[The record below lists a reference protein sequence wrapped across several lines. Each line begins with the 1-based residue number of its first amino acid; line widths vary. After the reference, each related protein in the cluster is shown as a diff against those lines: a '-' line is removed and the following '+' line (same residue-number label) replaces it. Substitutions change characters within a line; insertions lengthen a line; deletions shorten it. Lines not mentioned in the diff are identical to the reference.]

1 MMCKKVNHSLWKGEK
16 TMNTDLN
23 AKTDMKNV
31 IVVKH
36 PLCEHNLG
44 VIRDKDI
51 NSDGFKNSMKRL
63 ATILI
68 LEATKNLPL
77 KEYNIQTPIKECYVN
92 KISDEFKII
101 FAPIL
106 RAGLAISD
114 VASEIVPDASIQH
127 VGMYRDETTLEPV
140 WYYDKTPVKYED
152 PQHVKVFI
160 LDPMLA
166 TGNSA
171 HAAISL
177 FLKKGILIENLVFVS
192 ILSAPEGIKLITN
205 DFPDLKIVT
214 AKIDERLNERG
225 YIVPGLGD
233 AGDRLFNT
241 FEK

>member
-1 MMCKKVNHSLWKGEK
+1 MNNK
-16 TMNTDLN
+16 TS
-23 AKTDMKNV
+23 NV

-36 PLCEHNLG
+36 PLCEHNLS

-68 LEATKNLPL
+68 LAAAKDLPM
-77 KEYNIQTPIKECYVN
+77 KEYTVTTPITECKAN
-92 KISDEFKII
+92 KISDEYKII

-114 VASEIVPDASIQH
+114 VASEIIPDASIQH

-140 WYYDKTPVKYED
+140 WYYDKTPIRYED
-152 PQHVKVFI
+152 PEHVKVFL

-192 ILSAPEGIKLITN
+192 ILAAPNGIELLAK
-205 DFPDLKIVT
+205 DFPNLKIIT
-214 AKIDERLNERG
+214 AKIDECLNSRG

>member
-1 MMCKKVNHSLWKGEK
+1 MTEVIN
-16 TMNTDLN
+16 
-23 AKTDMKNV
+23 KNV

-36 PLCEHNLG
+36 PLCEHNLS
-44 VIRDKDI
+44 VIRDKSI
-51 NSDGFKNSMKRL
+51 SSDVFKNSMKRL

-77 KEYNIQTPIKECYVN
+77 KQYEVETPITKCNVN
-92 KISDEFKII
+92 KISDEYKII

-127 VGMYRDETTLEPV
+127 VGMYRDESTLEPV
-140 WYYDKTPVKYED
+140 WYYDKTPVLYEN
-152 PQHVKVFI
+152 PKNIKVFI
-160 LDPMLA
+160 LDPMVA

-171 HAAISL
+171 HAAVSL
-177 FLKKGILIENLVFVS
+177 FLKKGILIENMTFVS
-192 ILSAPEGIKLITN
+192 ILSCPVGLKLLTES
-205 DFPDLKIVT
+205 FPDLRIIT
-214 AKIDERLNERG
+214 AQIDKELNNRG

>member
-1 MMCKKVNHSLWKGEK
+1 MNNK
-16 TMNTDLN
+16 TS
-23 AKTDMKNV
+23 NV

-36 PLCEHNLG
+36 PLCEHNLS

-68 LEATKNLPL
+68 LEAAKDLPM
-77 KEYNIQTPIKECYVN
+77 KEYTVTTPITECKAN
-92 KISDEFKII
+92 KISDEYKII

-114 VASEIVPDASIQH
+114 VASEIIPDASIQH

-140 WYYDKTPVKYED
+140 WYYDKTPIRYED
-152 PQHVKVFI
+152 PEHVKVFL

-192 ILSAPEGIKLITN
+192 ILAAPNGIELLTK
-205 DFPDLKIVT
+205 DFPNLKIIT
-214 AKIDERLNERG
+214 AKIDECLNSRG

>member
-1 MMCKKVNHSLWKGEK
+1 MQTKNNNITVVN
-16 TMNTDLN
+16 
-23 AKTDMKNV
+23 
-31 IVVKH
+31 H
-36 PLCEHNLG
+36 PLCEHNLS

-51 NSDGFKNSMKRL
+51 NSDGFKNSLKRL
-63 ATILI
+63 ATILV
-68 LEATKNLPL
+68 LEATKDLPT
-77 KEYNIQTPIKECYVN
+77 KQYEVETPIKKCITN
-92 KISDEFKII
+92 KISDEYKII

-140 WYYDKTPVKYED
+140 WYYDKTPVHYES
-152 PQHVKVFI
+152 PEKIKVFI
-160 LDPMLA
+160 LDPMVA

-171 HAAISL
+171 KEAVSL
-177 FLKKGILIENLVFVS
+177 FLRKGILIENLTFVS
-192 ILSAPEGIKLITN
+192 ILSCPTGLNLLTTAFPE
-205 DFPDLKIVT
+205 LKIIT
-214 AKIDERLNERG
+214 AKIDEGLNSKG

>member
-1 MMCKKVNHSLWKGEK
+1 MQIQ
-16 TMNTDLN
+16 T
-23 AKTDMKNV
+23 KNNV
-31 IVVKH
+31 TIVSH

-63 ATILI
+63 ATILV

-77 KEYNIQTPIKECYVN
+77 KEYTVQTPITTCKVN
-92 KISDEFKII
+92 KISNDYKII

-140 WYYDKTPVKYED
+140 WYYDKTPVSYEN
-152 PQHVKVFI
+152 PERIKVFI

-171 HAAISL
+171 HAAVSL
-177 FLKKGILIENLVFVS
+177 FLKKGISIDNMVFVS
-192 ILSAPEGIKLITN
+192 ILSSPQGISLLTK
-205 DFPDLKIVT
+205 DFPDLRIVT
-214 AKIDERLNERG
+214 AKIDEGLNNKG

>member
-1 MMCKKVNHSLWKGEK
+1 MQKKFNNVVVVN
-16 TMNTDLN
+16 
-23 AKTDMKNV
+23 
-31 IVVKH
+31 H

-51 NSDGFKNSMKRL
+51 NSDCFKNSLKRL
-63 ATILI
+63 STILI
-68 LEATKNLPL
+68 LEATKDLPL
-77 KEYNIQTPIKECYVN
+77 KSYEVETPIQKCLVN
-92 KISDEFKII
+92 KISDEYKII

-127 VGMYRDETTLEPV
+127 VGMYRDEATLEPV
-140 WYYDKTPVKYED
+140 WYYDKTPVLYD
-152 PQHVKVFI
+152 NPDSIKVFI

-171 HAAISL
+171 HAAVSL
-177 FLKKGILIENLVFVS
+177 FLKKGIKIENIVFVS
-192 ILSAPEGIKLITN
+192 ILSCPQGLELLTG
-205 DFPDLKIVT
+205 DFPDLKIIT
-214 AKIDERLNERG
+214 AKIDEKLNARG

>member
-1 MMCKKVNHSLWKGEK
+1 MSNNK
-16 TMNTDLN
+16 TNI
-23 AKTDMKNV
+23 
-31 IVVKH
+31 IVVNH
-36 PLCEHNLG
+36 PLCEHNLS

-68 LEATKNLPL
+68 LEAAKDLPM
-77 KEYNIQTPIKECYVN
+77 KEYTVTTPITECKAN
-92 KISDEFKII
+92 KISDEYKII

-114 VASEIVPDASIQH
+114 VASEIIPDASIQH

-152 PQHVKVFI
+152 PKHVKVFL

-192 ILSAPEGIKLITN
+192 ILAAPNGIELLTK
-205 DFPDLKIVT
+205 DFPDLKIIT
-214 AKIDERLNERG
+214 AKIDNCLNSRG

>member
-1 MMCKKVNHSLWKGEK
+1 MK
-16 TMNTDLN
+16 TNISNNIT
-23 AKTDMKNV
+23 
-31 IVVKH
+31 VVSH
-36 PLCEHNLG
+36 PLFEHNLG

-77 KEYNIQTPIKECYVN
+77 SSYCIETPIKKCDVN
-92 KISDEFKII
+92 KLDDNYKII

-114 VASEIVPDASIQH
+114 VASEIVPEASIQH

-140 WYYDKTPVKYED
+140 WYYDKTPVLYEN
-152 PQHVKVFI
+152 PQKIKVFI
-160 LDPMLA
+160 LDPMIA

-177 FLKKGILIENLVFVS
+177 FLKKGILMENLVFVS
-192 ILSAPEGIKLITN
+192 ILSCPQGLNLLTQ
-205 DFPDLKIVT
+205 DFPDLKIIT
-214 AKIDERLNERG
+214 AKIDECLNDRG

>member
-1 MMCKKVNHSLWKGEK
+1 MK
-16 TMNTDLN
+16 TKISNN
-23 AKTDMKNV
+23 I
-31 IVVKH
+31 IVVDH

-63 ATILI
+63 ATILV
-68 LEATKNLPL
+68 LEATKSLPL
-77 KEYNIQTPIKECYVN
+77 KKYEIETPIKKCDVS
-92 KISDEFKII
+92 KIDDNYKII

-140 WYYDKTPVKYED
+140 WYYDKTPVHYENPD
-152 PQHVKVFI
+152 KIKVFI
-160 LDPMLA
+160 LDPMIA

-171 HAAISL
+171 HAAVSL
-177 FLKKGILIENLVFVS
+177 FLKKGISIHNLAFVS
-192 ILSAPEGIKLITN
+192 ILSCPQGLELLTK
-205 DFPDLKIVT
+205 DFPELKIIT
-214 AKIDERLNERG
+214 AKIDDGLNERG
-225 YIVPGLGD
+225 YIIPGLGD

>member
-1 MMCKKVNHSLWKGEK
+1 
-16 TMNTDLN
+16 
-23 AKTDMKNV
+23 MKNSINNNV
-31 IVVKH
+31 IVVDH

-44 VIRDKDI
+44 VIRDKNV

-68 LEATKNLPL
+68 LEATKELPL
-77 KEYNIQTPIKECYVN
+77 KNYKIETPIKECMVQKLDNDY
-92 KISDEFKII
+92 KII

-114 VASEIVPDASIQH
+114 VASAIIPDASIQH

-140 WYYDKTPVKYED
+140 WYYDKTPVLYEN
-152 PQHVKVFI
+152 PEKIKVFI
-160 LDPMLA
+160 LDPMIA
-166 TGNSA
+166 TGNSS

-177 FLKKGILIENLVFVS
+177 FLKKGILIENMVFVS
-192 ILSAPEGIKLITN
+192 ILSCPEGLNLLCK
-205 DFPDLKIVT
+205 DFPKLKIIT
-214 AKIDERLNERG
+214 AKIDECLNDRG

>member
-1 MMCKKVNHSLWKGEK
+1 MTLQTKNNVTVVN
-16 TMNTDLN
+16 
-23 AKTDMKNV
+23 
-31 IVVKH
+31 H

-63 ATILI
+63 STILI

-77 KEYNIQTPIKECYVN
+77 KEYSVQTPITNCKVN
-92 KISDEFKII
+92 KINSDYKII

-140 WYYDKTPVKYED
+140 WYYDKTPVNYANPENI
-152 PQHVKVFI
+152 KVYI

-171 HAAISL
+171 HAAVSL
-177 FLKKGILIENLVFVS
+177 FLKKGIKIENLVFVC
-192 ILSAPEGIKLITN
+192 ILSSPAGIDLLTAA
-205 DFPDLKIVT
+205 FPDLKIIT
-214 AKIDERLNERG
+214 AKIDEGLNSKG

>member
-1 MMCKKVNHSLWKGEK
+1 MENKIQN
-16 TMNTDLN
+16 
-23 AKTDMKNV
+23 NV
-31 IVVKH
+31 TVVKH

-44 VIRDKDI
+44 VIRDK
-51 NSDGFKNSMKRL
+51 NVSSDGFKNSMKRL
-63 ATILI
+63 AAILI

-77 KEYNIQTPIKECYVN
+77 KSYSIETPIKKCDVQKLDDDY
-92 KISDEFKII
+92 KII

-114 VASEIVPDASIQH
+114 VASAIIPDASVQH

-140 WYYDKTPVKYED
+140 WYYDKTPVLYEN
-152 PQHVKVFI
+152 PEKIKVFI
-160 LDPMLA
+160 LDPMIA
-166 TGNSA
+166 TGNSS

-177 FLKKGILIENLVFVS
+177 FLKKGILIENIVFVS
-192 ILSAPEGIKLITN
+192 ILSCPEGLNLLCK
-205 DFPDLKIVT
+205 DFPELKIIT
-214 AKIDERLNERG
+214 AKIDEGLNERG

>member
-1 MMCKKVNHSLWKGEK
+1 MK
-16 TMNTDLN
+16 TYTAD
-23 AKTDMKNV
+23 NV
-31 IVVKH
+31 IIVNH

-51 NSDGFKNSMKRL
+51 NSDGFKNSLKRL
-63 ATILI
+63 ATILV
-68 LEATKNLPL
+68 LEATKDLPL
-77 KEYNIQTPIKECYVN
+77 KEYSVTTPIKECKVN
-92 KISDEFKII
+92 KINDEYKII

-140 WYYDKTPVKYED
+140 WYYDKTPVTYSNPES
-152 PQHVKVFI
+152 VKVFV

-192 ILSAPEGIKLITN
+192 ILSAPEGVKLLTES
-205 DFPDLKIVT
+205 FPKLKIIT
-214 AKIDERLNERG
+214 AKIDESLNSRG

>member
-1 MMCKKVNHSLWKGEK
+1 MQTK
-16 TMNTDLN
+16 MN
-23 AKTDMKNV
+23 NV
-31 IVVKH
+31 IVVNH

-51 NSDGFKNSMKRL
+51 NSDAFKNSLKRL
-63 ATILI
+63 ATILV
-68 LEATKNLPL
+68 LEATKTIPL
-77 KEYNIQTPIKECYVN
+77 KEYTVETPITTCNVN
-92 KISDEFKII
+92 KINKEYKII

-140 WYYDKTPVKYED
+140 WYYDKTPVYYENPD
-152 PQHVKVFI
+152 KIKVFI
-160 LDPMLA
+160 LDPMVA

-171 HAAISL
+171 LAAVNL
-177 FLKKGILIENLVFVS
+177 FLKKGISIHNIVFVS
-192 ILSAPEGIKLITN
+192 ILSCPTGLNLLTTN
-205 DFPDLKIVT
+205 FPDLKIIT
-214 AKIDERLNERG
+214 AKIDEGLNNRG
-225 YIVPGLGD
+225 YIIPGLGD

>member
-1 MMCKKVNHSLWKGEK
+1 MKTVNAS
-16 TMNTDLN
+16 
-23 AKTDMKNV
+23 NV
-31 IVVKH
+31 TIVNH
-36 PLCEHNLG
+36 PLCEHNLS

-68 LEATKNLPL
+68 LEAAKDLPM
-77 KEYNIQTPIKECYVN
+77 KEYCVTTPIKECCVN
-92 KISDEFKII
+92 KISDEYKII

-127 VGMYRDETTLEPV
+127 VGMYRDEATLEPV
-140 WYYDKTPVKYED
+140 WYYDKTPVHYSD
-152 PQHVKVFI
+152 PKHVKVFI

-177 FLKKGILIENLVFVS
+177 FLKKGILMENLVFVS
-192 ILSAPEGIKLITN
+192 ILSAPDGINLLTK
-205 DFPDLKIVT
+205 DFPDLRIIT
-214 AKIDERLNERG
+214 AKIDECLNPRG

>member
-1 MMCKKVNHSLWKGEK
+1 MQKKFNNVVVVN
-16 TMNTDLN
+16 
-23 AKTDMKNV
+23 
-31 IVVKH
+31 H

-44 VIRDKDI
+44 VIRDKDK
-51 NSDGFKNSMKRL
+51 NSDCFKNSLKRL
-63 ATILI
+63 STILV
-68 LEATKNLPL
+68 LEATKDLPL
-77 KEYNIQTPIKECYVN
+77 KSYEVETPIQKCLVN
-92 KISDEFKII
+92 KISDEYKII

-140 WYYDKTPVKYED
+140 WYYDKTPVLYD
-152 PQHVKVFI
+152 NPDSIKVFI
-160 LDPMLA
+160 LDPMVA

-171 HAAISL
+171 HAAVSL
-177 FLKKGILIENLVFVS
+177 FLKKGIKIENIVFVS
-192 ILSAPEGIKLITN
+192 ILSCPQGLELLTG
-205 DFPDLKIVT
+205 DFPDLKIIT
-214 AKIDERLNERG
+214 AKIDEKLNARG

>member
-1 MMCKKVNHSLWKGEK
+1 
-16 TMNTDLN
+16 
-23 AKTDMKNV
+23 MKSSNV
-31 IVVKH
+31 IIVNH
-36 PLCEHNLG
+36 PLCEHNLS

-68 LEATKNLPL
+68 LEATKDLPM
-77 KEYNIQTPIKECYVN
+77 KEYKVTTPITECLVN
-92 KISDEFKII
+92 KISDEYKII

-114 VASEIVPDASIQH
+114 VASEVVPDASIQH
-127 VGMYRDETTLEPV
+127 VGMYRDESTLEPV
-140 WYYDKTPVKYED
+140 WYYDKTPVHYEN
-152 PQHVKVFI
+152 PEKVKVFL

-177 FLKKGILIENLVFVS
+177 FLKKGILMENLVFVS
-192 ILSAPEGIKLITN
+192 ILAAPNGIELLTKS
-205 DFPDLKIVT
+205 FPDLKIIT
-214 AKIDERLNERG
+214 AKIDKCLNSRG